1 MAALLVGL
9 VIAGCG
15 GNDFKNDPRP
25 PIPAQVSVSMAP
37 SGIAVSPKEFGAG
50 LVNFTVANLT
60 NRTGSLA
67 IHGPV
72 DATSD
77 PIAPGD
83 TGTISVQMKT
93 GSYEASVD
101 GFAVAPFSF
110 NVGPERPSAQNQL
123 LLP

>member
-1 MAALLVGL
+1 
-9 VIAGCG
+9 
-15 GNDFKNDPRP
+15 
-25 PIPAQVSVSMAP
+25 MAP